1 MYVAYTPEMTFE
13 SLTETL
19 KKELPQY
26 KVSLKKNPIAGFQYV
41 EVAKSGAV
49 GVWVRVWPAKKQ
61 VGLTR
66 CHPSPLVRA
75 LLGGLLVL
83 AFTWGSMGKV
93 QKDCADVLKRV
104 YKV

>member
-1 MYVAYTPEMTFE
+1 MTYEAVA
-13 SLTETL
+13 ETL

-41 EVAKSGAV
+41 EVAASGFA
-49 GVWVRVWPAKKQ
+49 GIWIRIWPNKNRI
-61 VGLTR
+61 GLTR
-66 CHPSPLVRA
+66 CHPSPMVRA

-83 AFTWGSMGKV
+83 AFTWGTMGKV
-93 QKDCADVLKRV
+93 QKASADVLKRV